1 MKVIFRLAAMTLFIL
16 TNPAR
21 CAPSSLGEGAEEL
34 SMARV
39 GESAQL
45 RPPPSSTPHE
55 FTGNF
60 VQGCPSDS
68 QLDPADHFGSTSTD
82 ATIGAGSVRQEAAF
96 VWDNLDSPTRH
107 EWVERAPSVSSPA
120 PRSDIAVKGNVRP
133 DPANKLILA
142 ERETVSPQIAS
153 SETEG
158 KTYASQI
165 RGSPPAELT
174 PAPPAMKS
182 LSSEPPE
189 PRRPAPTRPPPPLPA
204 SRSSAPVLEQ
214 QNQPIDQAIE
224 SGSIQKLGR
233 DGGLPNAPQST
244 NPTSAEPVLEKNNAA
259 RQHTQET
266 VKGLASKSLQSES
279 SPGRSSSLTDSNA
292 SRATEADKPNGS
304 KSEYWKAREQIACMV
319 DKPLRETP
327 ARQLSTTGKAKEA
340 SAEMAEETKQKTSP
354 GSTPKNL
361 AKKSALPKVR
371 EIPLEMGP
379 FELIQ
384 GAFERLID
392 DSESLEANSPD
403 QEFWKIFNEYNK
415 NIDIVHSGI
424 DEYVMP
430 LLGQK
435 STSKS
440 KGPRK
445 ALRKSQIPELTN
457 IFTEHLKYLIHRRK
471 LDIILPSIRTKY
483 QNLELQQ
490 MKGILCTISFLR
502 EASILKTKNVKTIF
516 GTPEALESFGW
527 YISHFQS
534 YSDPSPDG
542 KTLHNYK
549 SSGVHFKTTF
559 EQWDFRNIYWLKPVI
574 RQESWEKITWNFWNS
589 KVQQYVTKRSDLN
602 HQSEKKTL
610 ELLSQ
615 VFNKDNFDHLQDLV
629 KAVEISSF
637 KNIHD
642 HIPTIHLTK
651 ESKQMVI
658 NIQYLLKNLMKSDI
672 RIFPHFH
679 ELDPG
684 PMIYGILEF
693 FDSRFGK
700 ESLKKIWFT
709 SSDKKSARAVDY
721 LQSMGEIPE
730 GSKLKIPEGLK
741 PILAQDKQQFE
752 NFYLRVKFVGGAIKI
767 NDYIGLAIS
776 DLYQLHETQAVI
788 NSAELLE
795 YYSNRIHQSS
805 EIFIKKFRDQPQT
818 TTLEQ
823 LSIKF
828 QISTEFLDFL
838 GKSHSKN
845 KFYREEL
852 ERIWNGLQIESSF
865 KKSPNND
872 LPRKSSLKKH
882 NY

>member
-1 MKVIFRLAAMTLFIL
+1 MKAKELRNCQRLGLANLPNYGLLLVTRHIG
-16 TNPAR
+16 
-21 CAPSSLGEGAEEL
+21 S
-34 SMARV
+34 
-39 GESAQL
+39 
-45 RPPPSSTPHE
+45 
-55 FTGNF
+55 GNF
-60 VQGCPSDS
+60 EQWCSSRAGPQILSWI
-68 QLDPADHFGSTSTD
+68 QLG
-82 ATIGAGSVRQEAAF
+82 ATIIPITPILNELRRLRTHTFLLVRLLLTWRTLLDQRAQMQH
-96 VWDNLDSPTRH
+96 WRWQRQTGGCIRDNLDSPTRH

-142 ERETVSPQIAS
+142 ERETGQP
-153 SETEG
+153 TG
-158 KTYASQI
+158 
-165 RGSPPAELT
+165 RLT

-214 QNQPIDQAIE
+214 QNPIE

-233 DGGLPNAPQST
+233 DGADVITGRPNASQDT
-244 NPTSAEPVLEKNNAA
+244 KPTLAKPVLEKT
-259 RQHTQET
+259 H
-266 VKGLASKSLQSES
+266 
-279 SPGRSSSLTDSNA
+279 GRLPANLYSRRVPREKFFPTDSN
-292 SRATEADKPNGS
+292 
-304 KSEYWKAREQIACMV
+304 V
-319 DKPLRETP
+319 RETP

-361 AKKSALPKVR
+361 AKKVSFAKSDEVR

-384 GAFERLID
+384 GTFERLID
-392 DSESLEANSPD
+392 NSKSLEANSPD

-415 NIDIVHSGI
+415 NIKIVHGGI
-424 DEYVMP
+424 DKYVMP

-435 STSKS
+435 STSKL

-445 ALRKSQIPELTN
+445 ALRKSQIPELTG

-471 LDIILPSIRTKY
+471 LDTILPSIRTKY

-490 MKGILCTISFLR
+490 MKGILDTISFLR
-502 EASILKTKNVKTIF
+502 EASILKTKNVKAIF

-527 YISHFQS
+527 YISHFQT

-549 SSGVHFKTTF
+549 SSG
-559 EQWDFRNIYWLKPVI
+559 WDFRNIYWLKPVI

-672 RIFPHFH
+672 H
-679 ELDPG
+679 PG

-700 ESLKKIWFT
+700 ESLKKI
-709 SSDKKSARAVDY
+709 
-721 LQSMGEIPE
+721 
-730 GSKLKIPEGLK
+730 
-741 PILAQDKQQFE
+741 
-752 NFYLRVKFVGGAIKI
+752 FYLLRQE
-767 NDYIGLAIS
+767 IS
-776 DLYQLHETQAVI
+776 
-788 NSAELLE
+788 
-795 YYSNRIHQSS
+795 
-805 EIFIKKFRDQPQT
+805 
-818 TTLEQ
+818 
-823 LSIKF
+823 
-828 QISTEFLDFL
+828 
-838 GKSHSKN
+838 
-845 KFYREEL
+845 
-852 ERIWNGLQIESSF
+852 
-865 KKSPNND
+865 
-872 LPRKSSLKKH
+872 
-882 NY
+882 

>member
-1 MKVIFRLAAMTLFIL
+1 MAL
-16 TNPAR
+16 

-34 SMARV
+34 STARV
-39 GESAQL
+39 GENAQL
-45 RPPPSSTPHE
+45 RPPPSNTPHR
-55 FTGNF
+55 FPGNF
-60 VQGCPSDS
+60 EQWCSSRAGPSDS
-68 QLDPADHFGSTSTD
+68 QLDPAD
-82 ATIGAGSVRQEAAF
+82 ATVGAGSGKQEAAF
-96 VWDNLDSPTRH
+96 VRDNLDSQMAH
-107 EWVERAPSVSSPA
+107 EWVEIAPSVSSPA

-133 DPANKLILA
+133 DPTNKLILA
-142 ERETVSPQIAS
+142 ERETGQP
-153 SETEG
+153 TG
-158 KTYASQI
+158 TTYTCTTCY
-165 RGSPPAELT
+165 E
-174 PAPPAMKS
+174 S
-182 LSSEPPE
+182 LSSEP
-189 PRRPAPTRPPPPLPA
+189 RSLDDPAPTRLRHHYLHREVSA
-204 SRSSAPVLEQ
+204 RSW
-214 QNQPIDQAIE
+214 NNRI
-224 SGSIQKLGR
+224 KLGR
-233 DGGLPNAPQST
+233 DGDT
-244 NPTSAEPVLEKNNAA
+244 KPTLAKPVLEKT
-259 RQHTQET
+259 H
-266 VKGLASKSLQSES
+266 GLPGKSLQSES
-279 SPGRSSSLTDSNA
+279 SPREKFFPDRFEWIDSSSKA
-292 SRATEADKPNGS
+292 GSR
-304 KSEYWKAREQIACMV
+304 SEYWKAREQVAYMRRMFSSSIGVTSNHLLDTFIDSRLLCLNV
-319 DKPLRETP
+319 VRETP

-361 AKKSALPKVR
+361 AKKVSFAKSDEVR

-845 KFYREEL
+845 KFYKEEL
-852 ERIWNGLQIESSF
+852 QRIWNGLQIRSSF
-865 KKSPNND
+865 KKNPNDD

>member
-1 MKVIFRLAAMTLFIL
+1 MARMKVIFRLAAMALFIL

-34 SMARV
+34 STARV
-39 GESAQL
+39 GENAQL
-45 RPPPSSTPHE
+45 RPPPSNTPHR
-55 FTGNF
+55 FPGNF
-60 VQGCPSDS
+60 EQWCSSRAGPSDS
-68 QLDPADHFGSTSTD
+68 QLDPAD
-82 ATIGAGSVRQEAAF
+82 ATVGAGSGKQEAAF
-96 VWDNLDSPTRH
+96 VRDNLDSQMAH
-107 EWVERAPSVSSPA
+107 EWVEIAPSVSSPA

-133 DPANKLILA
+133 DPTNKLILA

-165 RGSPPAELT
+165 RGSPPARLT

-204 SRSSAPVLEQ
+204 SRSSAPILEQ
-214 QNQPIDQAIE
+214 QNPIE

-233 DGGLPNAPQST
+233 DGDT
-244 NPTSAEPVLEKNNAA
+244 KPTLAKPVLEKTHEAV
-259 RQHTQET
+259 E
-266 VKGLASKSLQSES
+266 GLPGKSLQSES
-279 SPGRSSSLTDSNA
+279 SPERSSSPTDSNA
-292 SRATEADKPNGS
+292 SRETEADKHNGS
-304 KSEYWKAREQIACMV
+304 RSEYWKAREQVAYMV
-319 DKPLRETP
+319 DRPLRETP

-361 AKKSALPKVR
+361 AKKVSFAKSDEVR

-384 GAFERLID
+384 GTFERLID
-392 DSESLEANSPD
+392 NSKSLEANSPD

-415 NIDIVHSGI
+415 NIKIVHGGI
-424 DEYVMP
+424 DKYVMP

-435 STSKS
+435 STSKL

-445 ALRKSQIPELTN
+445 ALRKSQIPELTG

-471 LDIILPSIRTKY
+471 LDTILPSIRTKY

-490 MKGILCTISFLR
+490 MKGILDTISFLR
-502 EASILKTKNVKTIF
+502 EASILKTKNVKAIF

-527 YISHFQS
+527 YISHFQT

-549 SSGVHFKTTF
+549 SSGVHFKATF

-651 ESKQMVI
+651 ESKQMAI

-700 ESLKKIWFT
+700 ESLKKICFT

-845 KFYREEL
+845 KFYKEEL
-852 ERIWNGLQIESSF
+852 QRIWNGLQIKSSF
-865 KKSPNND
+865 KKNPNDD

>member
-214 QNQPIDQAIE
+214 QNPIE

-361 AKKSALPKVR
+361 AKKVSFAKSDEVR

-430 LLGQK
+430 LLGQ
-435 STSKS
+435 
-440 KGPRK
+440 
-445 ALRKSQIPELTN
+445 N
-457 IFTEHLKYLIHRRK
+457 
-471 LDIILPSIRTKY
+471 
-483 QNLELQQ
+483 
-490 MKGILCTISFLR
+490 
-502 EASILKTKNVKTIF
+502 
-516 GTPEALESFGW
+516 
-527 YISHFQS
+527 

-574 RQESWEKITWNFWNS
+574 RQESWEKITWNFGIPKFN
-589 KVQQYVTKRSDLN
+589 N
-602 HQSEKKTL
+602 M
-610 ELLSQ
+610 SQ
-615 VFNKDNFDHLQDLV
+615 R
-629 KAVEISSF
+629 E
-637 KNIHD
+637 
-642 HIPTIHLTK
+642 
-651 ESKQMVI
+651 VI
-658 NIQYLLKNLMKSDI
+658 
-672 RIFPHFH
+672 
-679 ELDPG
+679 
-684 PMIYGILEF
+684 
-693 FDSRFGK
+693 
-700 ESLKKIWFT
+700 
-709 SSDKKSARAVDY
+709 
-721 LQSMGEIPE
+721 
-730 GSKLKIPEGLK
+730 
-741 PILAQDKQQFE
+741 
-752 NFYLRVKFVGGAIKI
+752 
-767 NDYIGLAIS
+767 
-776 DLYQLHETQAVI
+776 
-788 NSAELLE
+788 
-795 YYSNRIHQSS
+795 
-805 EIFIKKFRDQPQT
+805 
-818 TTLEQ
+818 
-823 LSIKF
+823 
-828 QISTEFLDFL
+828 
-838 GKSHSKN
+838 
-845 KFYREEL
+845 
-852 ERIWNGLQIESSF
+852 
-865 KKSPNND
+865 
-872 LPRKSSLKKH
+872 
-882 NY
+882 

>member
-1 MKVIFRLAAMTLFIL
+1 MKFLPSLL
-16 TNPAR
+16 TCTTFP
-21 CAPSSLGEGAEEL
+21 
-34 SMARV
+34 
-39 GESAQL
+39 
-45 RPPPSSTPHE
+45 
-55 FTGNF
+55 
-60 VQGCPSDS
+60 
-68 QLDPADHFGSTSTD
+68 
-82 ATIGAGSVRQEAAF
+82 
-96 VWDNLDSPTRH
+96 W
-107 EWVERAPSVSSPA
+107 
-120 PRSDIAVKGNVRP
+120 
-133 DPANKLILA
+133 KL
-142 ERETVSPQIAS
+142 
-153 SETEG
+153 
-158 KTYASQI
+158 
-165 RGSPPAELT
+165 
-174 PAPPAMKS
+174 
-182 LSSEPPE
+182 
-189 PRRPAPTRPPPPLPA
+189 
-204 SRSSAPVLEQ
+204 
-214 QNQPIDQAIE
+214 
-224 SGSIQKLGR
+224 
-233 DGGLPNAPQST
+233 
-244 NPTSAEPVLEKNNAA
+244 
-259 RQHTQET
+259 
-266 VKGLASKSLQSES
+266 
-279 SPGRSSSLTDSNA
+279 LTDSLTWSQHNTHKKLLKDCPA
-292 SRATEADKPNGS
+292 NLYSRRVPQREVLPRQIRMPQERPKQTNIMVCVEYRIPLEILWMDRIDSSSKAGS
-304 KSEYWKAREQIACMV
+304 KSEYWKAREQVAYMV
-319 DKPLRETP
+319 DRPLRETP

-361 AKKSALPKVR
+361 AKKVSFAKSDEVR

-384 GAFERLID
+384 GTFERLID
-392 DSESLEANSPD
+392 NSKSLEANSPD

-415 NIDIVHSGI
+415 NIKIVHGGI
-424 DEYVMP
+424 DKYVMP

-435 STSKS
+435 STSKL

-445 ALRKSQIPELTN
+445 ALRKSQIPGLTG

-471 LDIILPSIRTKY
+471 LDTILPSIRTKY

-490 MKGILCTISFLR
+490 MK
-502 EASILKTKNVKTIF
+502 A
-516 GTPEALESFGW
+516 
-527 YISHFQS
+527 
-534 YSDPSPDG
+534 
-542 KTLHNYK
+542 
-549 SSGVHFKTTF
+549 TF

-629 KAVEISSF
+629 KAVEISSL

-651 ESKQMVI
+651 ESKQMAI

-700 ESLKKIWFT
+700 ESLKKIRFT

-845 KFYREEL
+845 KFYKEEL
-852 ERIWNGLQIESSF
+852 QRIWNGLQIKSSF
-865 KKSPNND
+865 KKNPNDD